1 MVQMLSNPPKTIME
15 VYKMLPEGTLAE
27 LIDGSIYMTPPPN
40 TDHQDISMKLSARI
54 FMAIEKR
61 LISGKVLASPV
72 GLFLDEDENAVQ
84 PDIVFIK
91 ARNKSKIKKDAIHG
105 VPDLVIEILSPG
117 NRNHDL
123 RRKKG
128 LYQRFGVPEYWI
140 IDPATAEAIGFEMKG
155 NIYAE
160 FYRANGKI
168 KSKILK
174 GVFKF

>member
-1 MVQMLSNPPKTIME
+1 ME

-40 TDHQDISMKLSARI
+40 TEHQDISMKLSARI

-61 LISGKVLASPV
+61 LISGKVLASPI
-72 GLFLDEDENAVQ
+72 GLFLDEDVNAVQ

-91 ARNKSKIKKDAIHG
+91 SRNKSKIKKDAIHG
-105 VPDLVIEILSPG
+105 VPDLLIEILSPG

-123 RRKKG
+123 RRKKS
-128 LYQRFGVPEYWI
+128 LYQRFAVPEYWV
-140 IDPATAEAIGFEMKG
+140 IDPIANESIGYQIQDGKY
-155 NIYAE
+155 IE
-160 FYRANGKI
+160 FYRAKGKI